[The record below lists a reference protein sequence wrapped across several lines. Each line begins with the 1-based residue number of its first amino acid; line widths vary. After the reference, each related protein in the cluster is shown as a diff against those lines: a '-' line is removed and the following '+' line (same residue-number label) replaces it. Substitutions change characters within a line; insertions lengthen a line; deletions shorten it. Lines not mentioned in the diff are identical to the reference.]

1 MLKSSFVE
9 DIFLEFMDLCDNKNI
24 QLQHQDQSAAN
35 SFFVVLSTGGQ
46 LTKNQANFIIKILQ
60 KYKMYAK
67 LAGLDYSLLLENPE
81 WRADFR
87 ILDMARKIFV
97 EKDEDGEVWICA
109 KFPFALK
116 EVFDREISPITKDFG
131 VSTWD
136 PERKIRKM
144 KFYNFNLIE
153 VYEFAHTNNFE
164 IDDTFMV
171 ALADVEEIWQNSET
185 ITPYCELHF
194 GATVDLINAPQE
206 TVEWFEQHRTCNQS
220 SDLLL
225 AKSMGYPLKES
236 PKTLAEKIAASEHR
250 QFWMKSLD
258 QFFELY
264 KDTDGITAVILNKGD
279 NSEEWV
285 KSFTM
290 SAILHDVSPT
300 DIRICF
306 RQDKIEDRGFNQWV
320 KDNGYGGKVEG
331 GKIFIFQNKPP
342 KWLFSDGIDV
352 KIILTNSLYPV
363 PSATTQAWM
372 ESHTCVC
379 FVGDIK
385 AAHIK
390 DKKIAEL

>member
-9 DIFLEFMDLCDNKNI
+9 DIFLEFVDLCDNKNI

-35 SFFVVLSTGGQ
+35 SFFVVLSTNGQ

-81 WRADFR
+81 WRTDFR
-87 ILDMARKIFV
+87 ILDMSRKIFV
-97 EKDEDGEVWICA
+97 EKDQDNEIWICA

-116 EVFDREISPITKDFG
+116 EVFDKEISPIFKDFG
-131 VSTWD
+131 SSIWD

-153 VYEFAHTNNFE
+153 VYEFAHKHNFE

-171 ALADVEEIWQNSET
+171 ALADVEEIWQNSEN
-185 ITPYCELHF
+185 IVPYCEKHF
-194 GATVDLINAPQE
+194 GATVDLINASPE
-206 TVEWFEQHRTCNQS
+206 TVEWFDRHRIGELAN
-220 SDLLL
+220 DMLL
-225 AKSMGYPLKES
+225 AKSMGYPLKDRPE
-236 PKTLAEKIAASEHR
+236 TLVEKIASSEHT

-258 QFFELY
+258 QFFEVY
-264 KDTDGITAVILNKGD
+264 KDTKGTTAVILNKGD
-279 NSEEWV
+279 NLEEWV
-285 KSFTM
+285 KQFTIAAHVNGVP
-290 SAILHDVSPT
+290 SQ
-300 DIRICF
+300 DIRVCF
-306 RQDKIEDRGFNQWV
+306 RQDKDTDRGFNQWV

-331 GKIFIFQNKPP
+331 GNIFIFQNKPP
-342 KWLFSDGIDV
+342 KWLFSDSIDV

>member
-9 DIFLEFMDLCDNKNI
+9 DIFLEFVDLCDNKNI

-35 SFFVVLSTGGQ
+35 SFFVVLSTNGQ

-81 WRADFR
+81 WRTDFR
-87 ILDMARKIFV
+87 ILDMSRKIFV
-97 EKDEDGEVWICA
+97 EKDQDNEIWICA

-116 EVFDREISPITKDFG
+116 EVFDKEISPIFKDFG
-131 VSTWD
+131 SSIWD

-153 VYEFAHTNNFE
+153 VYEFAHKHNFE

-171 ALADVEEIWQNSET
+171 ALADVEEIWQNSEN
-185 ITPYCELHF
+185 IVPYCEKHF
-194 GATVDLINAPQE
+194 GATVDLINASPE
-206 TVEWFEQHRTCNQS
+206 TVEWFDRHRIGELAN
-220 SDLLL
+220 DMLL
-225 AKSMGYPLKES
+225 AKSMGYPLKDRPE
-236 PKTLAEKIAASEHR
+236 TLVEKIASSKHT

-258 QFFELY
+258 QFFEVY
-264 KDTDGITAVILNKGD
+264 KDTKGTTAVILNKGD
-279 NSEEWV
+279 NLEEWV
-285 KSFTM
+285 KQFTIAAHVNGVP
-290 SAILHDVSPT
+290 SQ
-300 DIRICF
+300 DIRVCF
-306 RQDKIEDRGFNQWV
+306 RQDKDTDRGFNQWV

-331 GKIFIFQNKPP
+331 GNIFIFQNKPP
-342 KWLFSDGIDV
+342 KWLFSDSIDV